1 MALRVMQIY
10 IPGDPQVQL
19 DEVLEGHEILGRW
32 RDDDGSRVMVQLVLP
47 AEETE
52 PVMDRFEDRFGTKE
66 GFHIVLFPIE
76 AARPQQ
82 EKPDEAEYDAPTRAP
97 AERVGRVSRDELYNE
112 VTDGLNVDRGMVA
125 MAALSAAVA
134 AVGLIRG
141 DVAVIIGAMV
151 IAPLLGPN
159 IALSLGTTLG
169 DYRLIGDALRTNL
182 AGVSVAFLLA
192 VLIGVIFTIDP
203 AGSEIASRKNADF
216 GQVALALGA
225 GAAGTLAY
233 TRGLS
238 GAVIGVMVAVALMPP
253 LVTSGML
260 LGEGEFDGAGGA
272 MMLTLANVVGIN
284 LASTG
289 MFLAQGVRP
298 RRWYDAQRA
307 RRRAFEAIALWL
319 ALLALLVA
327 ILVIAE
333 RT

>member
-10 IPGDPQVQL
+10 IPGDPSVRL
-19 DEVLEGHEILGRW
+19 DELLEGHQILGRW

-52 PVMDRFEDRFGTKE
+52 PVMDRFENRFGSNE

-76 AARPQQ
+76 ASRPQ
-82 EKPDEAEYDAPTRAP
+82 EPEVDTDDEAASDAPVHRI
-97 AERVGRVSRDELYNE
+97 GRVSRDELYSE
-112 VTDGLNVDRGMVA
+112 VTEGLRVDRGMIA

-134 AVGLIRG
+134 AVGLIRN

-169 DYRLIGDALRTNL
+169 DYRLILNALRTNL
-182 AGVSVAFLLA
+182 VGVLVAFLLA
-192 VLIGVIFTIDP
+192 VAVGVIFAIDP
-203 AGSEIASRKNADF
+203 SGSEIASRRSADF

-238 GAVIGVMVAVALMPP
+238 GAVIGGRAHA
-253 LVTSGML
+253 T
-260 LGEGEFDGAGGA
+260 ARH
-272 MMLTLANVVGIN
+272 
-284 LASTG
+284 
-289 MFLAQGVRP
+289 VRHAP
-298 RRWYDAQRA
+298 R
-307 RRRAFEAIALWL
+307 RRRA
-319 ALLALLVA
+319 
-327 ILVIAE
+327 
-333 RT
+333 